1 MSLYRRDFHETKY
14 IHVLL
19 ITDDE
24 LLEKYNEIWEKVSN
38 MGKLSK
44 NVHNNKIP
52 TKASQYICSSV
63 ILIDSIFR
71 TG

>member
-1 MSLYRRDFHETKY
+1 MFS
-14 IHVLL
+14 

-52 TKASQYICSSV
+52 TKPSQYICSSV

>member
-14 IHVLL
+14 IHVFL

-38 MGKLSK
+38 MGNSAKMFTIIKYQPKLL
-44 NVHNNKIP
+44 NIFVH
-52 TKASQYICSSV
+52 Q
-63 ILIDSIFR
+63 
-71 TG
+71 